1 MKFFDQNGIKKG
13 EVAYQDEPFK
23 GYKCILRPLNQK
35 ALGIIREDRI
45 RISQTYTTQVN
56 LKVRDGAGIDKRW
69 KLRSE
74 LSQDGQKNAKD
85 SINAVLKQGTKV
97 TCLGMKEIKK
107 DLWIKIPSGWI
118 AARYEGK
125 IYVK

>member
-1 MKFFDQNGIKKG
+1 M
-13 EVAYQDEPFK
+13 
-23 GYKCILRPLNQK
+23 
-35 ALGIIREDRI
+35 
-45 RISQTYTTQVN
+45 N